1 MVSHRLR
8 DSSPECLADGKN
20 INRRQPVAV
29 LANRGA
35 AFGAKP
41 AVVLLRSQT
50 MMANWNRLRVFER
63 PANINSPGVRRERRV
78 PQPYPDAVKNRCSKS
93 YHYECLDLHNLDWTG
108 SL

>member
-29 LANRGA
+29 LAYRGA

-41 AVVLLRSQT
+41 TVVLLRSQT
-50 MMANWNRLRVFER
+50 MMANWNGLRVFER
-63 PANINSPGVRRERRV
+63 AANINSPGVRGERRV
-78 PQPYPDAVKNRCSKS
+78 PQPYPDAVKNHRRSEEHTS
-93 YHYECLDLHNLDWTG
+93 EL
-108 SL
+108 